1 MSEDASGGGDGD
13 LDERARALALLEAN
27 HEFPTAY
34 SLSVIALNAEE
45 VAVRIAEAAFEDAV
59 ADALGAGAH
68 ERKPSAGGK
77 YVSHRITVQVAS
89 AEHVLILYAKLR
101 AIDGVKTIL

>member
-1 MSEDASGGGDGD
+1 LSGEEDALKGAS

-34 SLSVIALNAEE
+34 SLSVIALNAEDI
-45 VAVRIAEAAFEDAV
+45 AAQIAEAAFEDAV
-59 ADALGAGAH
+59 ADALAAGAH

>member
-1 MSEDASGGGDGD
+1 LSGEEDAREGAS
-13 LDERARALALLEAN
+13 LDERERALALLEAN

-34 SLSVIALNAEE
+34 SLSVIALNAEDI
-45 VAVRIAEAAFEDAV
+45 AARIAEAAFEDAV
-59 ADALGAGAH
+59 AEALAAGAH